1 MLGRFIRFGR
11 FVVIGAFAVAFMVGC
26 CKEPTITPEVTKS
39 PYIPKQL
46 KEQAR
51 GITVAKDAP
60 YSCKILGEVEGKDIV
75 GDRRDAT
82 KELLREG
89 AMNDLR
95 NEATYIT
102 GEGKKVVMVIT
113 KEEVLCEGVVNGV
126 RRSVDCKFTLPKS
139 VKDAVLTSHKIQ
151 AQVYDCGGK

>member
-11 FVVIGAFAVAFMVGC
+11 FVVIGSFAVAFMVGC
-26 CKEPTITPEVTKS
+26 GKEPTITPEVTKS

-102 GEGKKVVMVIT
+102 GKARKW
-113 KEEVLCEGVVNGV
+113 
-126 RRSVDCKFTLPKS
+126 
-139 VKDAVLTSHKIQ
+139 
-151 AQVYDCGGK
+151 